1 MEKVSETKKNRENI
15 RNALAVMKRGERI
28 TWSDENQYFDI
39 LFNEEGKFDLKITR
53 IGDHRSGR
61 FALTASLKDAVD
73 FIVMW

>member
-28 TWSDENQYFDI
+28 TWSDEDQYFDI
-39 LFNEEGKFDLKITR
+39 LFNEEGMFDLKITR

>member
-28 TWSDENQYFDI
+28 TWSDEDQYFDI

-61 FALTASLKDAVD
+61 FALTPSLKDAVD

>member
-28 TWSDENQYFDI
+28 TWSDEDQYFDI

-53 IGDHRSGR
+53 IGDHHSGR